1 MSEKKLN
8 TQINS
13 HVRMNEMCE
22 QAETVI
28 KIPIIGFHGIK
39 KLMWIC
45 HLNDR
50 DWEHYWRD
58 LLAIT
63 KLWLRH

>member
-1 MSEKKLN
+1 
-8 TQINS
+8 
-13 HVRMNEMCE
+13 MNEMCE

-28 KIPIIGFHGIK
+28 KIPIIGFHVIK

-45 HLNDR
+45 DLNDR